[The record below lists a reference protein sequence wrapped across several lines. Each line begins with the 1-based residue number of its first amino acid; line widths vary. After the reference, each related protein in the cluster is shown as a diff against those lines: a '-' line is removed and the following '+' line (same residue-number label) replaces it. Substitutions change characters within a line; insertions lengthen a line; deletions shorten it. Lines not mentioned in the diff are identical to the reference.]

1 MRNLSVFIRLLYQF
15 NQRIE
20 WQKVNNLIKNDISC
34 RIAYATHLYP
44 RPKGRGFTFDVIKKA
59 QMAPFYWTYLFTVL
73 TICMISN
80 SAKLFTLKQL
90 SHFKVKIFDFTVTKK
105 CYADACTELEDVA
118 RLQPLQHGMSK
129 KACAEIHL
137 KYNAGQTSIEET
149 DMPQY
154 KAPLRD
160 MQFVLHELLNAEDH
174 YAKLPAFQENVS
186 RELVDQYLEA
196 AADFCEN
203 ELSPLNQV
211 GDREGCTW
219 NDGVVTTPTG
229 FKEAYQKYIEL
240 GFPSLSAEEQYGGQG
255 LPVSLGNVISE
266 MVGTANWA
274 WGMYPG
280 LSHGAVRTLE
290 HHGSDEQKATYL
302 PKLVSGEWTGTM
314 CLTESHAGSDLG
326 IIRTKAEP
334 QADGS
339 YAISGEKIF
348 ISAGEHDMAENIVH
362 IVLARL
368 PGAPKGTKG
377 ISLFIVPKFNL
388 NADGSLGE
396 RNGVRCGSIE
406 HKMGIHGNATCVI
419 NFDNAKGF
427 LIGPENRGLNCMFT
441 FMNTARIGTAI
452 QGLSASEGSFQGA
465 LAYAKDRL
473 AMRSLSGPKAPEK
486 EADPIIVHPAV
497 RNMLLTQKAFAEG
510 GRALVYLLSLH
521 ADIVEQG
528 ATEEERKFSDN
539 ILSLL
544 TPIAKAFLTET
555 GSESAKHGVQVFGGH
570 GFISEHG
577 MEQIVRDTRISCLYE
592 GTTEIQAID
601 LLGRKVLGTQ
611 GAMLKDFTKIIHKFA
626 EANKDNAAMQEF
638 VEPLAAL
645 NKEWGD
651 LTMQI
656 GMRAMQNPEEVG
668 AAAVD
673 YMYFSG
679 YVTLAYLWARM
690 ALVAQE
696 ALAAG
701 TTDVDFYNAKVTTA
715 RFYFKKI
722 LPRVRSH
729 VDVIATGVE
738 PLFALDAEHFAF

>member
-1 MRNLSVFIRLLYQF
+1 M
-15 NQRIE
+15 
-20 WQKVNNLIKNDISC
+20 
-34 RIAYATHLYP
+34 HL
-44 RPKGRGFTFDVIKKA
+44 
-59 QMAPFYWTYLFTVL
+59 
-73 TICMISN
+73 
-80 SAKLFTLKQL
+80 QL
-90 SHFKVKIFDFTVTKK
+90 SILFSLTLQSQRNNHEILVRHYKM
-105 CYADACTELEDVA
+105 LHDVA
-118 RLQPLQHGMSK
+118 EQICVIEDTRRIYEDYKSGL
-129 KACAEIHL
+129 
-137 KYNAGQTSIEET
+137 TSIEET

-160 MQFVLHELLNAEDH
+160 MHFVLHELLNAEEH
-174 YAKLPAFQENVS
+174 YAKLPAFQETVS
-186 RELVDQYLEA
+186 RELIDQYLEA
-196 AADFCEN
+196 GADFCEN
-203 ELSPLNQV
+203 ELSPLNQI
-211 GDREGCTW
+211 GDSEGCKW

-229 FKEAYQKYIEL
+229 FKAAYDKYVEL
-240 GFPSLSAEEQYGGQG
+240 GFPSLSVPEEHGGQG
-255 LPVSLGNVISE
+255 LPGSLATAISE
-266 MVGTANWA
+266 MVGAANWA

-280 LSHGAVRTLE
+280 LSHGAVRTIE
-290 HHGSDEQKATYL
+290 HHGSAEQKATYL

-326 IIRTKAEP
+326 IIRSKAEP

-377 ISLFIVPKFNL
+377 ISLFIVPKFNV
-388 NADGSLGE
+388 NGDGSIAD
-396 RNGVRCGSIE
+396 RNAVRCGSIE

-427 LIGPENRGLNCMFT
+427 LIGPENRGLHAMFT
-441 FMNTARIGTAI
+441 FMNTARIGTAV
-452 QGLSASEGSFQGA
+452 QGLTASESSFQGA

-497 RNMLLTQKAFAEG
+497 RNMLMTQKAFAEG
-510 GRALVYLLSLH
+510 GRALVYFLSQY

-528 ATEEERKFSDN
+528 VTEEDRKFADN

-592 GTTEIQAID
+592 GTTEIQALD

-626 EANKDNAAMQEF
+626 EANKDNADLKEF

-656 GMRAMQNPEEVG
+656 GMKAMQNPDEVG

-673 YMYFSG
+673 YLYFSG
-679 YVTLAYLWARM
+679 YVTLAFLWARM
-690 ALVAQE
+690 ALVAQQK
-696 ALAAG
+696 LAEG
-701 TTDVDFYNAKVTTA
+701 STETGFYNAKIKTA

-729 VDVIATGVE
+729 VDVIAGGLD
-738 PLFALDAEHFAF
+738 PLMSLDAEDFAF